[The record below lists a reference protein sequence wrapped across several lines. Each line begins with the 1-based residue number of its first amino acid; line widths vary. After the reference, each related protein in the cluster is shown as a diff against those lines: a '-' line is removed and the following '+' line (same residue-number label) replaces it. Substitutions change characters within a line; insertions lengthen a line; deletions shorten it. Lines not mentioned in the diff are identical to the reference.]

1 MTDTVPIGIAIDDL
15 RPTQMTVGLREVEEK
30 RRHWHT
36 ADEAGRAKLLRRHV
50 LPAVIGPKK
59 RAYIVDHHHFA
70 RALLMEKAGPVAV
83 YILAD
88 LSHLA
93 KAEFWTFLDNS
104 AWCHA
109 YDEKGRRCA
118 LSDIPRALG
127 DLKDDPFRSLV
138 GALIRGGGI
147 AKSSK
152 PFAEFLWA
160 DYLRRRLDEK
170 LLADD
175 FAGAVKHAIKI
186 ARREEASSLPGW
198 CGKNPGGL

>member
-1 MTDTVPIGIAIDDL
+1 MHDTVPIGIAIDDL

-36 ADEAGRAKLLRRHV
+36 ADSEGRAKLLRRHV
-50 LPAVIGPKK
+50 LPVVIGPKG
-59 RAYIVDHHHFA
+59 RPYIVDHHHFA

-83 YILAD
+83 FILAD
-88 LSHLA
+88 LSHLP
-93 KAEFWTFLDNS
+93 KSEFWTFLDNS

-109 YDEKGRRCA
+109 YDDEGRRCA
-118 LSDIPRALG
+118 LSDIPKKLD

-138 GALIRGGGI
+138 GSLIRGGGI

-160 DYLRRRLDEK
+160 DYLRRRFDRSSLE
-170 LLADD
+170 DD
-175 FAGAVKHAIKI
+175 FAGAVKKALKI
-186 ARREEASSLPGW
+186 ARDKDASSLPGW
-198 CGKNPGGL
+198 CGKNHSGL